1 VRVELDPE
9 LDKAYFERDQLSAR
23 VEIITIGGETFEKY
37 VEIPRGDPRNPLSD
51 REIED
56 KFRNQALYSL
66 EEDEVEEAMRTIY
79 DFENLDSVS
88 DLMSLLAG

>member
-1 VRVELDPE
+1 MRVELDSE
-9 LDKAYFERDQLSAR
+9 LDKAYFDKDQLSAR
-23 VEIITIGGETFEKY
+23 VEVTTKAGQTFEEY

-51 REIED
+51 GEVED

-66 EEDEVEEAMRTIY
+66 NEEEVEEAIEVIA

-88 DLMSLLAG
+88 DLMSLLTG